1 MEKKSSHG
9 TLTAEGKGVTLLLR
23 DNPEKTMHLYYGICL
38 GIWLIYN
45 VVTSGSPGLPLMI
58 LAGGNLIYLTILKKK
73 EET

>member
-1 MEKKSSHG
+1 MKKMV
-9 TLTAEGKGVTLLLR
+9 KGRFLR
-23 DNPEKTMHLYYGICL
+23 DNPDKAMHLYYGLCL

-45 VVTSGSPGLPLMI
+45 WMTSGSPGLPLAI

>member
-9 TLTAEGKGVTLLLR
+9 TLTVEGEGVTLLLR
-23 DNPEKTMHLYYGICL
+23 DNPEKTMHIYYGICL

-45 VVTSGSPGLPLMI
+45 VMTSGSPGLPLTI

-73 EET
+73 EDT

>member
-1 MEKKSSHG
+1 M
-9 TLTAEGKGVTLLLR
+9 LR

-38 GIWLIYN
+38 RIWLIYN
-45 VVTSGSPGLPLMI
+45 VVTSGSPGLPLTI